1 MSFVFE
7 VKGKLKDW
15 NAKLDD
21 VLQRMLTIYWSKKR
35 IKRHPKTVKTCK

>member
-7 VKGKLKDW
+7 VEGKLKDW

-21 VLQRMLTIYWSKKR
+21 VLQRMLTKKF
-35 IKRHPKTVKTCK
+35 KKWNQKQ